1 MSRARTVLAIAVSAT
16 LSFVG
21 SGCSSA
27 SGDAVDE
34 AEDNQTSWVAPKE
47 TSCEA
52 KAMRK
57 VANEATVVELDV
69 DAKLDKRAAENIVSG
84 RPFQTIAQLDAV
96 ALVGGTAL
104 NAILVYARSK
114 GYVAACAG
122 AGAGPEIG
130 VISDLD
136 KTVIP
141 EAKPDLTKAPYPGI
155 KALFRLLEHRN
166 GGVAGDVYYVTARK
180 PERVT
185 AVPAYLEA
193 HGVPTGV
200 IETGTSG
207 VPWIAQPEKVR
218 DVKAIFARTGTQ
230 RFVFFGD
237 TSQRDP
243 EVYKEAR
250 AASPERVVAVF
261 IHKVDAVVPPTRV
274 EGMFLHESYAEVAAI
289 LFGLGVVGRD
299 EARGV
304 MESAKEEGLTIT
316 SQDMDALL
324 EKHKPR

>member
-1 MSRARTVLAIAVSAT
+1 MSRARTVLAIAVGAT
-16 LSFVG
+16 LSLVG

-27 SGDAVDE
+27 SVDPIDE
-34 AEDNQTSWVAPKE
+34 SEDNQTSWVAPKE

-84 RPFQTIAQLDAV
+84 RPYLTIAQLDAV
-96 ALVGGTAL
+96 PLVGGTAL
-104 NAILVYARSK
+104 NAILGYARAK
-114 GYVAACAG
+114 GHVAAC

-207 VPWIAQPEKVR
+207 MPWIAQPEKVR

-261 IHKVDAVVPPTRV
+261 IHKVDAVVPPARV

-289 LFGLGVVGRD
+289 LFGLAVVTRD

-304 MESAKEEGLTIT
+304 MESAKQEGLAIT
-316 SQDMDALL
+316 SPEMDALL

>member
-1 MSRARTVLAIAVSAT
+1 MTFRSVFFGTPAFAVPCLDALAEISEVCGVVCQPDKPQGRGHVVAAPPVKARALE
-16 LSFVG
+16 LG
-21 SGCSSA
+21 
-27 SGDAVDE
+27 
-34 AEDNQTSWVAPKE
+34 
-47 TSCEA
+47 
-52 KAMRK
+52 
-57 VANEATVVELDV
+57 LDV
-69 DAKLDKRAAENIVSG
+69 
-84 RPFQTIAQLDAV
+84 F
-96 ALVGGTAL
+96 
-104 NAILVYARSK
+104 
-114 GYVAACAG
+114 
-122 AGAGPEIG
+122 
-130 VISDLD
+130 
-136 KTVIP
+136 
-141 EAKPDLTKAPYPGI
+141 
-155 KALFRLLEHRN
+155 
-166 GGVAGDVYYVTARK
+166 
-180 PERVT
+180 
-185 AVPAYLEA
+185 
-193 HGVPTGV
+193 
-200 IETGTSG
+200 
-207 VPWIAQPEKVR
+207 QPEKVR